1 MQAERRVLEAKR
13 EFVHVLRLTKEKI
26 ARSEKE
32 RIEDFKDALHAFLEG
47 MIERQKEVCACDLR
61 SPFALSPF
69 ILPNCKSCSQC
80 N

>member
-47 MIERQKEVCACDLR
+47 MIERQKERLGDYQQTLLGRVGSSVR
-61 SPFALSPF
+61 SPEETNGA
-69 ILPNCKSCSQC
+69 
-80 N
+80 